1 MFHYLK
7 WTLYGFKST
16 MCQTLIIKKKSSS
29 WQIAMFDRNKILLL
43 VINQIQE
50 PLLHVMMPLCWL
62 FCYNSMLD
70 HVLFL
75 IFCTYSVYVKCLCV
89 FFNVALINIESLN
102 QAYQQLGLRQSVGW
116 SWRGCCPEG
125 SCFSWLYS
133 ACQPHV
139 KQLHWYP
146 SLKKCKHT

>member
-89 FFNVALINIESLN
+89 FFFNVALINIVFEPGIPAVGSPSVSRMIME
-102 QAYQQLGLRQSVGW
+102 GLLSGRKLFLLAVLSMSTACKTAPLISV
-116 SWRGCCPEG
+116 
-125 SCFSWLYS
+125 
-133 ACQPHV
+133 
-139 KQLHWYP
+139 
-146 SLKKCKHT
+146 T

>member
-29 WQIAMFDRNKILLL
+29 WQIAMFERNKILLL

-89 FFNVALINIESLN
+89 FFFNVALINIVFEPGIPAVGSPSVSRMIME
-102 QAYQQLGLRQSVGW
+102 GLLSGRKLFLLAVLSMSTACKTAPLISV
-116 SWRGCCPEG
+116 
-125 SCFSWLYS
+125 
-133 ACQPHV
+133 
-139 KQLHWYP
+139 
-146 SLKKCKHT
+146 T

>member
-62 FCYNSMLD
+62 FCYNSVLD

-89 FFNVALINIESLN
+89 FFFNVALINIVFEPGIPAVGSPSVSRMIME
-102 QAYQQLGLRQSVGW
+102 GLLSGRKLFLLAVLSMSTACKTAPLISV
-116 SWRGCCPEG
+116 
-125 SCFSWLYS
+125 
-133 ACQPHV
+133 
-139 KQLHWYP
+139 
-146 SLKKCKHT
+146 T